1 MGFVPLKSFNNYIEA
16 HIALSMLEEEGINC
30 HIDDENTVTILNFSS
45 GMRLMVYDSQL
56 ERSREILKLAEL
68 EYLKTI
74 VCPNCKEKALEIKY
88 IMQDDNVV
96 LHKMPFGRFISLM
109 SRILSKE
116 DNKTEVKHYVCSNC
130 HKEYEDL
137 PTDIE

>member
-1 MGFVPLKSFNNYIEA
+1 MGFVLLKSFNNYIEA
-16 HIALSMLEEEGINC
+16 HIALSMLEEQGINC
-30 HIDDENTVTILNFSS
+30 HIEDEHTVTILNFSS

-74 VCPNCKEKALEIKY
+74 ACPNCKQKTLEIKY
-88 IMQDDNVV
+88 VMQDDRIA
-96 LHKMPFGRFISLM
+96 LQKMPLGGFISLM
-109 SRILSKE
+109 SRLLSRE

-137 PTDIE
+137 PTEMP

>member
-1 MGFVPLKSFNNYIEA
+1 MGFVLLKSFNNYIEA

-30 HIDDENTVTILNFSS
+30 HIEDEHTVTILNFSS
-45 GMRLMVYDSQL
+45 GMKLMVYDSQL
-56 ERSREILKLAEL
+56 ERSLEILKLAEL

-74 VCPNCKEKALEIKY
+74 VCPNCKQNALEIKY
-88 IMQDDNVV
+88 VMQDDSIA
-96 LHKMPFGRFISLM
+96 LRKMPFGGFISFM
-109 SRILSKE
+109 SRLLSTE

-137 PTDIE
+137 PTEMP

>member
-1 MGFVPLKSFNNYIEA
+1 MGFVLLKSFNNYIEA

-30 HIDDENTVTILNFSS
+30 HIEDEHTVTILNFSS

-56 ERSREILKLAEL
+56 ERSREILKLSEL

-74 VCPNCKEKALEIKY
+74 VCPNCKQKALEIKY
-88 IMQDDNVV
+88 VMQDDNIA
-96 LHKMPFGRFISLM
+96 LKKMPFGRFISMM
-109 SRILSKE
+109 SRLISKD
-116 DNKTEVKHYVCSNC
+116 DNQTEVKHYVCTNC

-137 PTDIE
+137 PTDVQ